1 MDAPVQLVF
10 FGEVLEGFRLD
21 EVKRRVG
28 QLLKL
33 DEVRVAQ
40 MFSGRRTVLKRS
52 VAQTEAQRYATVLAQ
67 AGARIH
73 IEPNASASAAS
84 APSITPAPMDT
95 VAKTATGGFPVIES
109 ASMDVPARPAPGD
122 VPFARPVPSLPPARP
137 APAAAPTLKTLELA
151 PLAAAVEEEITC
163 PNCGERQSKRLLC
176 KSCSTDMAM
185 GIAAKLEAEKEARA
199 AKNDALLAARAM
211 RAGRVASPAV
221 RTPGAFGL
229 SLEGRMGRLRYAS
242 SNVAVLTV
250 MYLLVVLVLQKPSIG
265 RIVFAMMAFVVV
277 FYMSVRLM
285 VLRCHD
291 CNKTG
296 WWSMLAFVPS
306 VNAIFSLVLSFAPG
320 TQGEND
326 YGEEPPAGLWRF
338 FLLAG
343 VCLCLA
349 VAMTVTSTMRAA
361 LRNAHAGDE
370 ETSDVVE
377 FDTRSNSL
385 PTPEAREAFNGPYAS
400 ARNHKAFAV
409 SSGGGWGMS
418 SSAGSA
424 RDAIQ
429 AAVADCEAR
438 RASYTPHCIPVNLDG
453 EWGPSKSR

>member
-33 DEVRVAQ
+33 DEARVAQ

-52 VAQTEAQRYATVLAQ
+52 VAQTEAQRYATVLAK

-73 IEPNASASAAS
+73 IEPNAAAPTVTA
-84 APSITPAPMDT
+84 APSATVPA
-95 VAKTATGGFPVIES
+95 VKTTASGFPVIE
-109 ASMDVPARPAPGD
+109 PAAIDAPAPPPLD
-122 VPFARPVPSLPPARP
+122 EHVPFARPTPSFAPARP
-137 APAAAPTLKTLELA
+137 APAAAGTLKTLELA
-151 PLAAAVEEEITC
+151 PLAAAVEEEVTC

-176 KSCSTDMAM
+176 RSCSTDIAM
-185 GIAAKLEAEKEARA
+185 GIAAKLEAENEARA
-199 AKNDALLAARAM
+199 AKNDALLAQRAM
-211 RAGRVASPAV
+211 RAGRSVAPAV
-221 RTPGAFGL
+221 RAPGVIGL
-229 SLEGRMGRLRYAS
+229 SLQGRMGRLKYAA
-242 SNVAVLTV
+242 SNIWLLTA
-250 MYLLVVLVLQKPSIG
+250 MYLLVVLIVQKPSIG
-265 RIVFAMMAFVVV
+265 RIVFATMAFAVV

-291 CNKTG
+291 CDKSG

-306 VNAIFSLVLSFAPG
+306 VNAIFSLVLSFARG
-320 TQGEND
+320 TDGDND
-326 YGEEPPAGLWRF
+326 YGEEPPAGLWRYF
-338 FLLAG
+338 VLAG
-343 VCLCLA
+343 ACLSLA
-349 VAMTVTSTMRAA
+349 VAMTVMSTVRAA
-361 LRNAHAGDE
+361 VRNAHAETE

-377 FDTRSNSL
+377 FDSRSNNL

-418 SSAGSA
+418 ASAGSA

-429 AAVADCEAR
+429 AAIADCEAR
-438 RASYTPHCIPVNLDG
+438 RASYTPRCIPVNLDG
-453 EWGPSKSR
+453 EWGPSKTR